1 MLKPLAIF
9 ARMSILDDRGGTQS
23 ESNKD
28 RLQQRYTNCV
38 LYYSEGFVHQIF
50 VWDLVLFGKK
60 WEKLPNDSAIYNTY
74 KNGIT
79 IKRMIYVLT
88 KLSFKSEE
96 YVQHTSTV
104 LIVNI
109 VLVKL
114 LIKFS
119 LQYMKKPFHCI
130 NIVKLSSLF
139 YIPSLVNNTY
149 LVLYREK
156 NTLIY

>member
-1 MLKPLAIF
+1 MSEPLAIF
-9 ARMSILDDRGGTQS
+9 ARISILDDRGGTES

-28 RLQQRYTNCV
+28 RLQQRYTICV
-38 LYYSEGFVHQIF
+38 LYYSEDFVHQIF

-60 WEKLPNDSAIYNTY
+60 WEKLPNDSGIYNTY

-88 KLSFKSEE
+88 KLCFKSEE

-104 LIVNI
+104 LVVNI

-130 NIVKLSSLF
+130 NISKLCSLF

-156 NTLIY
+156 TTLIY

>member
-1 MLKPLAIF
+1 MSKPLAIF
-9 ARMSILDDRGGTQS
+9 ARISILDDRGGTES

-28 RLQQRYTNCV
+28 RLQQRYTICV
-38 LYYSEGFVHQIF
+38 LYYSEDFVHQIF

-79 IKRMIYVLT
+79 IKRMIHVLT
-88 KLSFKSEE
+88 NYALCLCFKLCFKSEE

-104 LIVNI
+104 LVVNI

-130 NIVKLSSLF
+130 NISKLCGLF
-139 YIPSLVNNTY
+139 YIPM
-149 LVLYREK
+149 YREK
-156 NTLIY
+156 TTLIY

>member
-1 MLKPLAIF
+1 MIEKH
-9 ARMSILDDRGGTQS
+9 TES

-28 RLQQRYTNCV
+28 RLQQRYTICV
-38 LYYSEGFVHQIF
+38 LYYSGDFVHQIS
-50 VWDLVLFGKK
+50 VLTLVLFGKK
-60 WEKLPNDSAIYNTY
+60 WEKSPNDSAIYNTY

-88 KLSFKSEE
+88 KLCFKSEE
-96 YVQHTSTV
+96 YVQHISTA
-104 LIVNI
+104 LIANI
-109 VLVKL
+109 FLVKL

-119 LQYMKKPFHCI
+119 LRYIKKLFHCI
-130 NIVKLSSLF
+130 NISKHCSLF

-156 NTLIY
+156 TTLIY